1 MAALPRLP
9 LEEEDLTAYAGRWVT
24 RLEGRVIGQ
33 GGTPDQALRAAKS
46 TRIKE
51 VPELTYIPTTQ
62 PLVFSPLL
70 KKVIDVLPDNR
81 AIYLVGGAVRDA
93 LLGRATHDLDF
104 ALAEGALDIARHVAD
119 RLQAAYFPLDEERNT
134 ARLVIFDE
142 TGKRIRVDFAS
153 FRGSD
158 LESDLQG
165 RDFTVNAMAVDVRNP
180 QALLDPIG
188 GLDDLRTHKL
198 RACTAAAFE
207 DDPVRILRGLR
218 LAAAYRFHIL
228 RETREHMRRAVPDLV
243 RVSAERIRDELF
255 HMLDGPTPAACIRAM
270 DMLGILAYVLPELT
284 DLKGL
289 EQPDPHKYDVWEHT
303 LNVVQQL
310 EALLGALNPEYAPD
324 AASNLILGLSVLR
337 LGRYRQQIGQHLAV
351 QLNADRPMKPLL
363 ILAALYHD
371 AGKPRTCQVGEDG
384 RIRFLGHEHVG
395 ADIVAERATKL
406 RLSNDEIARLVAIVR
421 HHMRP
426 LLLTQNDRMPTR
438 RAVYRFF
445 RDVGPAGIDVCLLSL
460 ADFLGTA
467 GASLDIDAWKSHLDV
482 VRTLLEAYWEH
493 PRDHI
498 TPPPIVGGKTLM
510 KHFGL
515 KPGPQVGLLLEAIRE
530 AQAAGEVSDLKE
542 ALAFARRFLEEPSG
556 NDQG

>member
-1 MAALPRLP
+1 
-9 LEEEDLTAYAGRWVT
+9 
-24 RLEGRVIGQ
+24 
-33 GGTPDQALRAAKS
+33 
-46 TRIKE
+46 
-51 VPELTYIPTTQ
+51 
-62 PLVFSPLL
+62 
-70 KKVIDVLPDNR
+70 
-81 AIYLVGGAVRDA
+81 
-93 LLGRATHDLDF
+93 
-104 ALAEGALDIARHVAD
+104 
-119 RLQAAYFPLDEERNT
+119 
-134 ARLVIFDE
+134 
-142 TGKRIRVDFAS
+142 
-153 FRGSD
+153 
-158 LESDLQG
+158 
-165 RDFTVNAMAVDVRNP
+165 
-180 QALLDPIG
+180 
-188 GLDDLRTHKL
+188 
-198 RACTAAAFE
+198 
-207 DDPVRILRGLR
+207 
-218 LAAAYRFHIL
+218 
-228 RETREHMRRAVPDLV
+228 
-243 RVSAERIRDELF
+243 
-255 HMLDGPTPAACIRAM
+255 MLDGPTPAACIRAM

-395 ADIVAERATKL
+395 ADIVAERAAKL